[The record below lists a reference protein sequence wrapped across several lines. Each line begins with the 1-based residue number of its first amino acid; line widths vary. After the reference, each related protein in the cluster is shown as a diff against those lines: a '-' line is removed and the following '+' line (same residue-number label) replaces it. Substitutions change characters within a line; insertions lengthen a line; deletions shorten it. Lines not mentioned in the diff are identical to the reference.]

1 MTKLLRPA
9 ALALACSALA
19 APSSACKRNP
29 PEPTAT
35 VTIGA
40 DECDKWA
47 AHGSGVIVGD
57 WRDAASKCGP
67 SVREPLASKV
77 ESQKGDMRR
86 ALADVCK
93 KHVGETVPA
102 VGPSCYMASS
112 TVKDMAGCHFA
123 AMVNPADAD
132 LPNQL
137 AQLRATCAKQA
148 GGDGGAAPSASST
161 R

>member
-1 MTKLLRPA
+1 MAKLLGPVT
-9 ALALACSALA
+9 LAMACSALA

-29 PEPTAT
+29 PEPMAT

-40 DECDKWA
+40 GECDTWA

-57 WRDAASKCGP
+57 WKDAASKCGP
-67 SVREPLASKV
+67 NVREPIASKV
-77 ESQKGDMRR
+77 EGQKGDIRK
-86 ALADVCK
+86 ALAEVCK

-102 VGPSCYMASS
+102 VGPSCYVASS
-112 TVKDMAGCHFA
+112 TVKAMADCHFA

-148 GGDGGAAPSASST
+148 GPAAPSAPST